1 MMNIRPFQIKVV
13 IIFFASYCIWLIKW
27 WFFFP
32 TWDLH
37 LQMNFINFLPL
48 IILILIILF
57 FSNLAALA
65 FDQWCICDDF
75 GTFANQFCC
84 DHVLLG
90 FFGGSIKD
98 FFLST
103 YANIFLWHHTLNQ
116 HIHIDPMY
124 PSSIT
129 HFNTMIF
136 IPLCENCKLCTYW
149 YHLVW
154 VFTFSPQYLYCH
166 GIWISKKSKTHMR
179 WTC

>member
-1 MMNIRPFQIKVV
+1 MAPLPLINDALMMNIRPFQIKVV

-57 FSNLAALA
+57 FSNLVALA

-84 DHVLLG
+84 DQCFIG
-90 FFGGSIKD
+90 FFWWVNQGFFPFNLCKHFFVASHIK
-98 FFLST
+98 ST
-103 YANIFLWHHTLNQ
+103 Y
-116 HIHIDPMY
+116 
-124 PSSIT
+124 S
-129 HFNTMIF
+129 
-136 IPLCENCKLCTYW
+136 YW
-149 YHLVW
+149 SYVP
-154 VFTFSPQYLYCH
+154 F
-166 GIWISKKSKTHMR
+166 
-179 WTC
+179 